1 MNTKLKGIIFIT
13 LSAVCFGSYGI
24 WSRMMGNAFD
34 DYSQAWIRGILLLV
48 ILFPLGIITKQLKKI
63 RKQDIVWFAAISIG
77 GGFNQAPYFYAFNKL
92 DIGTATLLF
101 YASLTLAG
109 YFWGKISFFEKL
121 TAVKLLSLGLA
132 IVGLCMIFTF
142 SLSLQTMLPA
152 LAAVIAG
159 FMGGTE
165 VSLSKKISHRYSTLQ
180 TILTIFATMLL
191 GNFLVSVAL
200 GNITIPTLVLSGA
213 WLGELGYT
221 ASMLLAMYF
230 VVIGFKY
237 IEASVGSVVGLSE
250 ILFAALFGWLFF
262 KEVLTLST
270 FIGGLFIICAAALPN
285 IKFRK

>member
-1 MNTKLKGIIFIT
+1 MNPKLKGIVYIT

-34 DYSQAWIRGILLLV
+34 DYSQAWIRGIVLLT
-48 ILFPLGIITKQLKKI
+48 ILFPLGIITKSFKKV
-63 RKQDIVWFAAISIG
+63 RKQDIVWFVAISVG

-121 TAVKLLSLGLA
+121 TTVKLVSLALA
-132 IVGLCMIFTF
+132 IIGLSMIFTF
-142 SLSLQTMLPA
+142 SLNLQTIFPA
-152 LAAVIAG
+152 LAAVVAG

-180 TILTIFATMLL
+180 TILTIFTTMLI
-191 GNFLVSVAL
+191 GNFLISAAL
-200 GNITIPTLVLSGA
+200 RNITIPALTLSGA
-213 WLGELGYT
+213 WVGEIGYT
-221 ASMLLAMYF
+221 IAMLLAMYF

-237 IEASVGSVVGLSE
+237 IEASVGSIVGLSE
-250 ILFAALFGWLFF
+250 ILFAALFGFLFF
-262 KEVLTLST
+262 KEVLTFST

-285 IKFRK
+285 IKMSK